1 MDLREGETWAR
12 TERIFAEEGTFSV
25 GPDRAAM
32 DAALDAASASRA
44 ELEAAISA
52 LDAERRAEEAAAEAA
67 AHDEARERWEAEA
80 AARWYRGDKAKLTMR
95 ERLTNGVKH
104 EAMLRGSFRGLSAS
118 GRFSDV
124 QASVASRADVADGA
138 AAQAGA

>member
-1 MDLREGETWAR
+1 
-12 TERIFAEEGTFSV
+12 
-25 GPDRAAM
+25 
-32 DAALDAASASRA
+32 
-44 ELEAAISA
+44 
-52 LDAERRAEEAAAEAA
+52 
-67 AHDEARERWEAEA
+67 
-80 AARWYRGDKAKLTMR
+80 MR